1 MTSHCKKNANECLAQ
16 KQNDD
21 EWKKILRSE
30 KYECKLLL
38 AVETRNESCF
48 HAFKILLKDLCQKIL
63 DPVLKKDTYVI
74 KMGGGNFLFL
84 RMLFFVRKP

>member
-1 MTSHCKKNANECLAQ
+1 MITYPKCLSIFFEDSKAVEDDLTSHCKKNANECLAQ

-48 HAFKILLKDLCQKIL
+48 HAFKILLKDLCQKL
-63 DPVLKKDTYVI
+63 T
-74 KMGGGNFLFL
+74 GNYLSSF
-84 RMLFFVRKP
+84 